1 MISYNTLYDPVVIIT
16 IGYGVGVVGVTGSA
30 TTF

>member
-1 MISYNTLYDPVVIIT
+1 MISYSTLYDPVIIIS
-16 IGYGVGVVGVTGSA
+16 IGYSVGVVGVTGSA